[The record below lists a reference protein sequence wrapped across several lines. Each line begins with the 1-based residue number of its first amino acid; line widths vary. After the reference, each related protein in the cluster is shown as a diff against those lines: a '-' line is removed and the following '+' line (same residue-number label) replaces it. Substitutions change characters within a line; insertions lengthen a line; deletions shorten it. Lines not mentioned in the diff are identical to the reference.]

1 MGLSY
6 GIDLRERVVAAI
18 EAGLSH
24 RLAAKRFCVAIS
36 TAGNWHRL
44 SRKNGSVAP
53 AKQGQP
59 GSSKLDPHEAEILA
73 MIEGRKDIALHE
85 IAKQLEHKPGLQAVT
100 STVYQFLAKR
110 GITFNKRQAIEN
122 AGANLLYL
130 SPYFPDFN
138 PIEMAFSKLK
148 AHLKKAAARTII
160 DRWEL
165 IGKLIDEYKPTE
177 CQNYFKAAGYK
188 RH

>member
-24 RLAAKRFCVAIS
+24 RQAGARFCVAVS

-59 GSSKLDPHEAEILA
+59 GGSKLDVHETEILA
-73 MIEGRKDIALHE
+73 MIEDRKDIALHE
-85 IAKQLEHKPGLQAVT
+85 IAKQLEQKHGLRAAP

-110 GITFNKRQAIEN
+110 GMTFKKRQAMPVSSKGRMCLS
-122 AGANLLYL
+122 AG
-130 SPYFPDFN
+130 
-138 PIEMAFSKLK
+138 
-148 AHLKKAAARTII
+148 
-160 DRWEL
+160 
-165 IGKLIDEYKPTE
+165 
-177 CQNYFKAAGYK
+177 
-188 RH
+188 

>member
-24 RLAAKRFCVAIS
+24 RQAGERFCVAVS

-59 GSSKLDPHEAEILA
+59 GGSKLDPHEADILL
-73 MIEGRKDIALHE
+73 MIEKRKDIALHE
-85 IAKQLEHKPGLQAVT
+85 IAEQLKQLHGLQAAT

-110 GITFNKRQAIEN
+110 GVTFKKRQATPVSN
-122 AGANLLYL
+122 KGRTCLPAG
-130 SPYFPDFN
+130 
-138 PIEMAFSKLK
+138 
-148 AHLKKAAARTII
+148 
-160 DRWEL
+160 
-165 IGKLIDEYKPTE
+165 
-177 CQNYFKAAGYK
+177 
-188 RH
+188 

>member
-24 RLAAKRFCVAIS
+24 RQAGERFCVAVS

-44 SRKNGSVAP
+44 SRRNGTVAP

-59 GSSKLDPHEAEILA
+59 GGSKLDPHEAEILG
-73 MIEGRKDIALHE
+73 MIEDRKDIALHE
-85 IAKQLEHKPGLQAVT
+85 IAEQLEHKHGLRAAP

-110 GITFNKRQAIEN
+110 GITFKKRQAMPASSKDRMCLP
-122 AGANLLYL
+122 AG
-130 SPYFPDFN
+130 
-138 PIEMAFSKLK
+138 
-148 AHLKKAAARTII
+148 
-160 DRWEL
+160 
-165 IGKLIDEYKPTE
+165 
-177 CQNYFKAAGYK
+177 
-188 RH
+188 

>member
-24 RLAAKRFCVAIS
+24 RQAAKRFCVAIS

-59 GSSKLDPHEAEILA
+59 GGSKLDPHEAEILA

-85 IAKQLEHKPGLQAVT
+85 IGEQLAQKYDMQAAT
-100 STVYQFLAKR
+100 STIYLFLAKR
-110 GITFNKRQAIEN
+110 GITFKKRQAMPAN
-122 AGANLLYL
+122 NKGRMCFSAG
-130 SPYFPDFN
+130 
-138 PIEMAFSKLK
+138 
-148 AHLKKAAARTII
+148 
-160 DRWEL
+160 
-165 IGKLIDEYKPTE
+165 
-177 CQNYFKAAGYK
+177 
-188 RH
+188 

>member
-24 RLAAKRFCVAIS
+24 RQAGERFCVAVS

-59 GSSKLDPHEAEILA
+59 GGSKLDPHEADILL
-73 MIEGRKDIALHE
+73 MIEKRKDIALHE
-85 IAKQLEHKPGLQAVT
+85 IAEQLKQLHGLQAAT

-110 GITFNKRQAIEN
+110 GVTFKKRQAMPVSN
-122 AGANLLYL
+122 KGRTCLPAG
-130 SPYFPDFN
+130 
-138 PIEMAFSKLK
+138 
-148 AHLKKAAARTII
+148 
-160 DRWEL
+160 
-165 IGKLIDEYKPTE
+165 
-177 CQNYFKAAGYK
+177 
-188 RH
+188 